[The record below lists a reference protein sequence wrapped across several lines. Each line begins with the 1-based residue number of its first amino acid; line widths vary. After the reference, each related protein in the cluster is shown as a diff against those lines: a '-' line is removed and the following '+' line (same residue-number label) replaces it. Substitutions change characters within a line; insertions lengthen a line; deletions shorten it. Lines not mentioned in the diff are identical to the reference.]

1 MIKLLF
7 LSALCQL
14 IGFASGTL
22 IGDPIASPLIH
33 GFVALIVARSF
44 KLPGSWQFIN
54 LIMPTTLL
62 IPLNSSLIPLSILC
76 LLLLTY
82 LPTLWTKV
90 PYYPT
95 NHEVIK
101 ILKSRLPDD
110 TSFSFAD
117 FGSGFGGVLFD
128 LAPNFPKANF
138 VGYELGIIPYLF
150 SKLRS
155 IAFPN
160 VKIHFK
166 SFWKPDWRNFDYL
179 YAFLSPQPMGQIT
192 AHYGKLED
200 KRPVFFVNSFPLHTK
215 EIEAL
220 KAQSQIIYVYR

>member
-7 LSALCQL
+7 LSALCQV
-14 IGFASGTL
+14 IGFAAGTL
-22 IGDPIASPLIH
+22 IADPILSPILH
-33 GFVALIVARSF
+33 GTVALIVAKSF

-62 IPLNSSLIPLSILC
+62 IPLNSPFIPVAFLC
-76 LLLLTY
+76 VLLLIY

-95 NHEVIK
+95 NNEVIK
-101 ILKSRLPDD
+101 IFKNKLPKD
-110 TSFSFAD
+110 TTFSFAD

-128 LAPNFPKANF
+128 LAPNFPNATF
-138 VGYELGIIPYLF
+138 VGYELGIIPFLF
-150 SKLRS
+150 SKVRS
-155 IAFPN
+155 MTFSN

-166 SFWKPDWRNFDYL
+166 SFWKPDWRSFNYI
-179 YAFLSPQPMGQIT
+179 YAFLSPQPMGEIT
-192 AHYGKLED
+192 AHYGKLGD

-215 EIEAL
+215 EIEVL